1 MIHCNI
7 ACLHPCAHLYSNH
20 ACLRV
25 LPINHPIVVVVR
37 HTGKL
42 MFSTTEAVGRIVI
55 LHVNTQRDK
64 NRLKIQGAESEYNI
78 FLFIIKLDLYETDSI
93 NHL

>member
-1 MIHCNI
+1 MHV
-7 ACLHPCAHLYSNH
+7 P
-20 ACLRV
+20 RV
-25 LPINHPIVVVVR
+25 LPINHPIVMVVR

-55 LHVNTQRDK
+55 LHVNM
-64 NRLKIQGAESEYNI
+64 KIQGAESEYNI
-78 FLFIIKLDLYETDSI
+78 FLSIIKLDLYEPDSI

>member
-1 MIHCNI
+1 MHV
-7 ACLHPCAHLYSNH
+7 P
-20 ACLRV
+20 RV
-25 LPINHPIVVVVR
+25 LPINHPVIVVVR

-42 MFSTTEAVGRIVI
+42 MFSTEAVGRIVI

-78 FLFIIKLDLYETDSI
+78 SFFIIKLDLYETDSI